1 MKLRHII
8 ILLFISIVP
17 LIIFRDFT
25 PSNELRYLNI
35 ADEAI
40 ANGNIFAFYDHGA
53 PYADKP
59 PLYLWIVM
67 LGKLLFGE
75 HIMLFVALFSV
86 IPALI
91 TISVMNKFTS
101 AYLRDNQVK
110 SASLML
116 FTSAFFLAASIVL
129 RMDMLMTMFIVLSL
143 YVFFRMYNETK
154 ENGKPSRKDRIL
166 LPVYIFMAIFSK
178 GAVGIL
184 VPLMTILIFIGINSS
199 SLKNFYNQ
207 ICNYL
212 GWRTWAILFALCSVF
227 YDEKHQLPY

>member
-67 LGKLLFGE
+67 LGKILFGD

-86 IPALI
+86 IPAII
-91 TISVMNKFTS
+91 TIVVMNKFTS
-101 AYLRDNQVK
+101 AYLREEQTK
-110 SASLML
+110 SATLML

-143 YVFFRMYNETK
+143 YVFFRMYNDVK
-154 ENGKPSRKDRIL
+154 ENGKPSKKDRIL
-166 LPVYIFMAIFSK
+166 LPIYIFMAIFSK

-184 VPLMTILIFIGINSS
+184 VPGR
-199 SLKNFYNQ
+199 K
-207 ICNYL
+207 
-212 GWRTWAILFALCSVF
+212 SVV
-227 YDEKHQLPY
+227 